1 MGFMSRAAKRTA
13 RQTYQAGIRA
23 NDQRL
28 RQQGPTHGY
37 GPDGRYGRIGED
49 RQGKW
54 GVVEYVLLI
63 AGISV
68 VLTLLAMVGMLMAGT
83 LSIG

>member
-13 RQTYQAGIRA
+13 RQTYRAGIRA

-49 RQGKW
+49 RQGRW

-63 AGISV
+63 VGLSV
-68 VLTLLAMVGMLMAGT
+68 LGTLLFVLAAIAMGT
-83 LSIG
+83 LTIG